1 MRSTPPTPKCGL
13 LPRRFLE
20 THTKFTMMDNYYAVI
35 MAGGGG
41 TRLWPLSR
49 KASPKQML
57 PLVGERS
64 LFQIAVDRLDGVFLA
79 DRIYVVTVAE
89 QAKSLQEQ
97 CPQIPVE
104 NYLIEPM
111 PRGTASVVG
120 LAAIALQQRDPNAV
134 MAVLT
139 ADHIFQNVDHF
150 QHLLLSAYDAAQQGH
165 LVTLGIQPTFPS
177 TGYGYI
183 HQGEQVESYRDLD
196 VFKVNKFVE
205 KPNQDRAQLMLE
217 SDDHAWNSGMFVWQV
232 ARIIQEFQRQ
242 MPDLASKL
250 SQISNVWD
258 QPLRE
263 SIVEQVWPQI
273 QSETIDYG
281 IMENAH
287 DVVVIPAKG
296 LGWNDVGSWEAL
308 FDVLA
313 TDEQGN
319 IVLGEDCILLDTQDT
334 LIYKKT
340 SPRLMVAIGLEDLVV
355 VDTGD
360 VVMICKKDQAQKVR
374 QVVQQINES
383 GGDYL

>member
-1 MRSTPPTPKCGL
+1 MI
-13 LPRRFLE
+13 
-20 THTKFTMMDNYYAVI
+20 DNYYAVI

-79 DRIYVVTVAE
+79 DQIFVVTVAE
-89 QAKSLQEQ
+89 QAESLQKQ
-97 CPQIPVE
+97 CPQIPTE

-120 LAAIALQQRDPNAV
+120 LAAIALEQRDPNAV

-150 QHLLLSAYDAAQQGH
+150 QHLLRSAYDAALHGH
-165 LVTLGIQPTFPS
+165 LVTLGIKPTFPS

-183 HQGEQVESYRDLD
+183 HQGQKVESYRDLD
-196 VFKVNKFVE
+196 VFQVNKFVE
-205 KPNQDRAQLMLE
+205 KPNLDRAQSMLKNG
-217 SDDHAWNSGMFVWQV
+217 DHAWNSGMFVWQV
-232 ARIIQEFQRQ
+232 ARIMEEFQRQ
-242 MPDLASKL
+242 MPELTSKL
-250 SQISNVWD
+250 RQISDVWN
-258 QPLRE
+258 QPQRE
-263 SIVEQVWPQI
+263 SIVQQVWPQI
-273 QSETIDYG
+273 QPETIDYG
-281 IMENAH
+281 IMEDAH
-287 DVVVIPAKG
+287 DVVVIPSMG

-308 FDVLA
+308 FDVLP
-313 TDEQGN
+313 TDDHGN
-319 IVLGEDCILLDTQDT
+319 IVLGDDCIPLDTRDS

-340 SPRLMVAIGLEDLVV
+340 SPRLVVTIGVEDLIV

-360 VVMICKKDQAQKVR
+360 VVLICKKDQAQKVR
-374 QVVQQINES
+374 QVVQQIKDS
-383 GGDYL
+383 GDDYL